1 MTKIAYIRA
10 SQQNPGLQF
19 NQAPAS
25 PLKSPIMPPA
35 TVAGRVRQCLGAA
48 PLLGAFNPQP
58 PVARSVAAAA
68 LSSAP
73 KPMLMA
79 PTTRFNSNPT
89 VVFDDQAN
97 GRISKPLME
106 KRRRARINQCL
117 SQLKQIVVDS
127 AGQYT
132 ENNKCKLEKADILEL
147 TVKYVK
153 KLHYQTVD
161 SPTAASTADHPMDTS
176 SNQSYLSG
184 FSDCVRQITD
194 FVGDIS
200 DVSFRESLQS
210 HLNQCLFSIQSSESA
225 NQCPPPVVSV
235 SQSSSVLPP
244 SPSNSSNSSSAPFST
259 FCTPPSPAPSA
270 ESSLSSSSSSA
281 SLSPLTLPHHHHHAQ

>member
-35 TVAGRVRQCLGAA
+35 TVAGRVFFQPPMPGAA

-132 ENNKCKLEKADILEL
+132 E
-147 TVKYVK
+147 V
-153 KLHYQTVD
+153 
-161 SPTAASTADHPMDTS
+161 
-176 SNQSYLSG
+176 SY
-184 FSDCVRQITD
+184 T
-194 FVGDIS
+194 
-200 DVSFRESLQS
+200 E
-210 HLNQCLFSIQSSESA
+210 
-225 NQCPPPVVSV
+225 
-235 SQSSSVLPP
+235 
-244 SPSNSSNSSSAPFST
+244 NSRLLIEAMPN
-259 FCTPPSPAPSA
+259 
-270 ESSLSSSSSSA
+270 
-281 SLSPLTLPHHHHHAQ
+281 LTLFLRTINANLRKPTFLS